1 MSSTLDSLSIDGS
14 NIVPSDDPNGSKRG
28 GVRCYFKES
37 LPIRILKITP
47 ITECLVLEVLCNN
60 KLIIVSAIYRSP
72 GESSQEFVQF
82 EMLFSQLLNEIA
94 SKNLSFRLSF
104 VISVQGLSVGGAL
117 KNKVRK
123 VTVYF

>member
-1 MSSTLDSLSIDGS
+1 MSSTLDSLSIDGY

-72 GESSQEFVQF
+72 GQSSQEFVQF
-82 EMLFSQLLNEIA
+82 EMLFSQLLNELA
-94 SKNLSFRLSF
+94 SKKPFFSIILCDFSSRSKCWWSLE
-104 VISVQGLSVGGAL
+104 
-117 KNKVRK
+117 K
-123 VTVYF
+123 